1 MGTAILPLPLVTCV
15 TVLHCCYLQQQCYC
29 CHGRPVVVTSS
40 HLSWWISS
48 SAMWRCVIEHLVLDV
63 SKGHGELIF
72 DVRHFK
78 MTPLRSLETSAAKYP
93 VTHCQ
98 IAEELGRLVC
108 VSLICWRRS
117 VLQATYRDATM
128 GSGLMEPEGEGRP
141 LLSLQDLESRLVF
154 TRCKVSAGRVHQLL
168 LNSVFVRRL
177 TVKIKGRYWFESRTN
192 SRSQQYKQEQRGGH
206 KKC

>member
-1 MGTAILPLPLVTCV
+1 
-15 TVLHCCYLQQQCYC
+15 
-29 CHGRPVVVTSS
+29 
-40 HLSWWISS
+40 
-48 SAMWRCVIEHLVLDV
+48 
-63 SKGHGELIF
+63 
-72 DVRHFK
+72 